1 MSTGLISL
9 LFSDPITFIIVSLG
23 LVISVTIHEFAHA
36 FTADKLGDPT
46 PRYQGRV
53 TLDPRAHLDPIGTLA
68 ILLIGFGW
76 GKAVQFDPYNLKDPK
91 KDTAI
96 IALAGPASNLILAAL
111 LSLVIG
117 IFNLNDVMAATILL
131 PIIFINVMLAIF
143 NLIPVFP
150 LDGSKIAQAILP
162 RETALE
168 YELFM
173 NRYSTI
179 ILLAL
184 ILPLWNSRSAVSHLI
199 LPIIEF
205 ILTLLSNLWVL

>member
-1 MSTGLISL
+1 MPTGLISL
-9 LFSDPITFIIVSLG
+9 LFSDPISFVLVAVG

-36 FTADKLGDPT
+36 FVADKLGDPT

-53 TLDPRAHLDPIGTLA
+53 TLDPRAHLDPLGTLA

-91 KDTAI
+91 RDTAL
-96 IALAGPASNLILAAL
+96 IAIAGPASNIILATV
-111 LSLVIG
+111 LSLIIG
-117 IFNLNDVMAATILL
+117 VLNLQGIAIAVLL

-143 NLIPVFP
+143 NLVPVYP

-162 RETALE
+162 KEVALE

-173 NRYSTI
+173 TRYGNFV
-179 ILLAL
+179 LLAL
-184 ILPLWNSRSAVSHLI
+184 ILPLFGSRSAISQLI
-199 LPIIEF
+199 SPVIEF
-205 ILTLLSNLWVL
+205 VITLLSTLWTL

>member
-1 MSTGLISL
+1 MPTGLISL
-9 LFSDPITFIIVSLG
+9 LFSDPISFVLVAVG

-36 FTADKLGDPT
+36 FVADKLGDPT

-53 TLDPRAHLDPIGTLA
+53 TLDPRAHLDPLGTLA

-91 KDTAI
+91 RDTAL
-96 IALAGPASNLILAAL
+96 IALAGPASNIILATV
-111 LSLVIG
+111 LSLMIG
-117 IFNLNDVMAATILL
+117 VLNLQGIAIAVLL

-143 NLIPVFP
+143 NLVPVYP

-162 RETALE
+162 KEVALE

-173 NRYSTI
+173 TRYGNFV
-179 ILLAL
+179 LLAL
-184 ILPLWNSRSAVSHLI
+184 ILPLFGSRSAISQLI
-199 LPIIEF
+199 SPVIEF
-205 ILTLLSNLWVL
+205 VITLLSTLWTL

>member
-1 MSTGLISL
+1 MPTGLISL
-9 LFSDPITFIIVSLG
+9 LFSDPISFVLVAVG

-36 FTADKLGDPT
+36 FVADKLGDPT

-53 TLDPRAHLDPIGTLA
+53 TLDPRAHLDPLGTLA

-91 KDTAI
+91 RDTAL
-96 IALAGPASNLILAAL
+96 IALAGPASNIILATV
-111 LSLVIG
+111 LSLIIG
-117 IFNLNDVMAATILL
+117 VLNLQGIAIAVLL

-143 NLIPVFP
+143 NLVPVYP

-162 RETALE
+162 KEVALE

-173 NRYSTI
+173 TRYGNFV
-179 ILLAL
+179 LLAL
-184 ILPLWNSRSAVSHLI
+184 ILPLFGSRSAISQLI
-199 LPIIEF
+199 SPVIEF
-205 ILTLLSNLWVL
+205 VITLLSTLWTL